1 MTELIK
7 KKSGWRKVWEVA
19 QSLGAGAGV
28 IALQQAISSASE
40 RAGKAAGKKIEE
52 AMGLDSEEA
61 SKTYDDEI
69 TFAKVLAK
77 GTLTTEEKKK
87 IKDWLGQL
95 REEKPKLAGEVT
107 RWIHNTLAKLGRQ
120 VKVSTGPKENREER
134 TYTDDSEG
142 ILVAESLIRDILEA
156 TNDEEKLKIL
166 KTFDIKVVEKKLSPS
181 AEKVRDFTQK
191 TKGKIVDGEKVNREE
206 LKTISASWVEKS
218 KAWRERR

>member
-1 MTELIK
+1 MAKPLSDKINNWATFFNLLISFPIIGKVFQNLGDKGGETLAK
-7 KKSGWRKVWEVA
+7 KVN
-19 QSLGAGAGV
+19 
-28 IALQQAISSASE
+28 
-40 RAGKAAGKKIEE
+40 E
-52 AMGLDSEEA
+52 AMGLGSEEA

-77 GTLTTEEKKK
+77 GTLTTEETKK

-95 REEKPKLAGEVT
+95 REENPKLAGEVT

-120 VKVSTGPKENREER
+120 VKISTGPKENREER

-142 ILVAESLIRDILEA
+142 ILVAEVLIRDIIKA
-156 TNDEEKLKIL
+156 TNDEERLKVL

-181 AEKVRDFTQK
+181 AEKVKAFTQQ
-191 TKGKIVDGEKVNREE
+191 TKEKIIDGEKQNRTE
-206 LKTISASWVEKS
+206 LQTISASWVEKS